1 MLILSPMEDTIRI
14 VTPVDGIV
22 AGTQIP
28 EYTNTW
34 EMTAVQPDGTIVD
47 RGVWHD
53 TMSSS
58 TINGRD
64 VLKRV
69 QLIHYRGQKT
79 TIQEDEFYRDNLQH
93 IHLRIHNDKE
103 EPHTEIMYTEKR
115 IFGKKIFRVDGL
127 AEMDQLPLAFSFE
140 LIKPVF
146 DWHLWGIL
154 VSGFPLQSGY
164 QARFLAHESYSYYPG
179 DFRWFTLRVT
189 GQETIDGGKWGM
201 IDCYTVDVQAEVIWK
216 LWIAVDKKIAPVQ
229 QIRID
234 DKDGVQLW
242 WKPKKDCK

>member
-1 MLILSPMEDTIRI
+1 MEDTIRI

-22 AGTQIP
+22 VGTYIP

-34 EMTAVQPDGTIVD
+34 EMTAVQPDGSVVS

-58 TINGRD
+58 TIKGRD

-69 QLIHYRGQKT
+69 QMIHYRGQKP

-93 IHLRIHNDKE
+93 IRLRIQNDQD
-103 EPHTEIMYTEKR
+103 EPHTDITYTGNR

-127 AEMDQLPLAFSFE
+127 DEMDQLPLTFSFE
-140 LIKPVF
+140 LTLPVF

-154 VSGFPLQSGY
+154 ISAFPLQTGY
-164 QARFLAHESYSYYPG
+164 KARFLAHESYSYDPG
-179 DFRWFTLRVT
+179 DFRWFTLNVT
-189 GQETIDGGKWGM
+189 GSEEIDGGKWGI
-201 IDCYTVDVQAEVIWK
+201 IDCYTVEVQAEVVWK
-216 LWIAVDKKIAPVQ
+216 LWIAVDKQIAPVQ

-242 WKPKKDCK
+242 WKPKMDNK